1 MPLTL
6 GSLTLADGL
15 VWAEEFQYTG
25 IVQEVRQS
33 LGGRPQ
39 VYSGTITGPMPITLT
54 SLDDQGWQTIAVARE
69 LQAMAKSLGQFTLV
83 LGSRSFPVEFRH
95 SDQPVLQVTPLI
107 PRTDPDDED
116 YCTVV
121 IKLVCYSPP

>member
-1 MPLTL
+1 MITL

-15 VWAEEFQYTG
+15 LWAEQFQYTG
-25 IVQEVRQS
+25 IVQEVRTT
-33 LGGRPQ
+33 LGGLPR
-39 VYSGTITGPMPITLT
+39 VYSGSIIGPMPITLA
-54 SLDDQGWQTIAVARE
+54 SLPDQGWQTIQVARE

-83 LGSRSFPVEFRH
+83 LGSLSLPVEFRH
-95 SDQPVLQVTPLI
+95 SDPPVLQITPLI
-107 PRTDPDDED
+107 PRTQPLDDD